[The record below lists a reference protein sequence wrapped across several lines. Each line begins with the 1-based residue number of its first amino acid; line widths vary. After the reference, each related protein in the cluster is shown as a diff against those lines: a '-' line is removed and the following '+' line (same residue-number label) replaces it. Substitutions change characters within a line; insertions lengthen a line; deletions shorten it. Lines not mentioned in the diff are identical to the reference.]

1 MAVVMKQCRTYTC
14 IRCSQKTK
22 TERVT
27 DGYTF
32 GNPLY
37 TCPHCGALNYDPY
50 ITEPAL
56 LSPEKLLKDAKSGM
70 NSMLFLLYMPCGLF
84 AFLAASFALNGFLWG
99 LLIVGPI
106 LALLTFLILRKK
118 KNLDISKYKEVLD
131 ESMKRLNSS
140 PEYAKIVIKLQG
152 ADSDSVYSMSL
163 QQPVQP

>member
-1 MAVVMKQCRTYTC
+1 M
-14 IRCSQKTK
+14 
-22 TERVT
+22 
-27 DGYTF
+27 
-32 GNPLY
+32 
-37 TCPHCGALNYDPY
+37 
-50 ITEPAL
+50 
-56 LSPEKLLKDAKSGM
+56 
-70 NSMLFLLYMPCGLF
+70 
-84 AFLAASFALNGFLWG
+84 G

-152 ADSDSVYSMSL
+152 VDSDSVYSMSL

>member
-1 MAVVMKQCRTYTC
+1 
-14 IRCSQKTK
+14 
-22 TERVT
+22 
-27 DGYTF
+27 
-32 GNPLY
+32 
-37 TCPHCGALNYDPY
+37 
-50 ITEPAL
+50 
-56 LSPEKLLKDAKSGM
+56 
-70 NSMLFLLYMPCGLF
+70 MLFLLYMPCGLF

-152 ADSDSVYSMSL
+152 VDSDSVYSMSL